1 MQRCS
6 VVRFRTEYIF
16 RQNACDGKNENV
28 KQFNQYGEEIRRS
41 LSLVI
46 WGITL
51 GMAYFTVFN
60 GPSFN
65 AFIRTLGAG
74 DFVYAMIIGLPI
86 LGGVIQ
92 IFGSFL
98 MEQKG
103 RRKGIFLV
111 FGFIHRLIMIPV
123 ALIPVFIPEV
133 YKDARITLIVICL
146 LIGSCSNA
154 MVGITFNSWMGSLIP
169 TEIRGQYFSYRSM
182 ISTISAAVTTLA
194 VGWFLDLV
202 PGYTGYSIVFIIV
215 ALFGAADILCF
226 VWVHE
231 PPLTKS
237 TEKLNLKSMLTI
249 PLKDPNYRKFM
260 LFAMVWTFGAGISSP
275 FYSIYLIEQLNLTFF
290 QISLATQFAS
300 NIMTILFIRKVG
312 TLIDRFGMKPVQ
324 KLACIVVASLPLLW
338 TLATPDTYYLAI
350 IIGILQ
356 GLGNPSYDMTTMNL
370 SIWLAPEKNR
380 SVYLAFYAL
389 ILALFG
395 TMLGNMAG
403 GFIMETFRPMF
414 PAAGLPYLPGRSLSP
429 YHLLFIATS
438 IVQFFALFVL
448 QPGFVEEKSGSL
460 KALLQHFMKMFSV
473 LMKRFGGRTT

>member
-1 MQRCS
+1 M
-6 VVRFRTEYIF
+6 
-16 RQNACDGKNENV
+16 
-28 KQFNQYGEEIRRS
+28 KQFGQYGEEVRRS
-41 LSLVI
+41 LNLVI
-46 WGITL
+46 LGITL

-74 DFVYAMIIGLPI
+74 DFVYSMIIALPI

-98 MEQKG
+98 MEHTG
-103 RRKGIFLV
+103 RRKGIFLG
-111 FGFIHRLIMIPV
+111 FGYVHRLIMILV

-133 YKDARITLIVICL
+133 YQDARITLIVICL

-202 PGYTGYSIVFIIV
+202 PGYTGYSIVFIIA

-231 PPLTKS
+231 PPLVKS
-237 TEKLNLKSMLTI
+237 TEKLNIKSMLTI
-249 PLKDPNYRKFM
+249 PLKNPNYRRFM
-260 LFAMVWTFGAGISSP
+260 VFAMVWTFGAGISSP
-275 FYSIYLIEQLNLTFF
+275 FISIYQLEQLKLTFF

-300 NIMTILFIRKVG
+300 NIMTILFIRKIG
-312 TLIDRFGMKPVQ
+312 SLIDRFGMKPVQ
-324 KLACIVVASLPLLW
+324 RLACIVVAALPFLW
-338 TLATPDTYYLAI
+338 TLATPDTYSLAI
-350 IIGILQ
+350 LIGILQ
-356 GLGNPSYDMTTMNL
+356 GLGTPSYDMTTMNL

-389 ILALFG
+389 ILAVFG

-403 GFIMETFRPMF
+403 GFMMETFRPLF
-414 PAAGLPYLPGRSLSP
+414 PATGLPYLPGRSLSP

-438 IVQFFALFVL
+438 LVQLFAIFVL
-448 QPGFVEEKSGSL
+448 QPRFTEEKSGT
-460 KALLQHFMKMFSV
+460 LQRMMQYFAQGIFSMV
-473 LMKRFGGRTT
+473 KKPGKRRA

>member
-1 MQRCS
+1 M
-6 VVRFRTEYIF
+6 
-16 RQNACDGKNENV
+16 
-28 KQFNQYGEEIRRS
+28 KQFGQYGEEIRRS
-41 LSLVI
+41 LNLVI
-46 WGITL
+46 LGITL

-74 DFVYAMIIGLPI
+74 DFVYSMIIALPI

-98 MEQKG
+98 MEHKG
-103 RRKGIFLV
+103 RRKGIFLS
-111 FGFIHRLIMIPV
+111 FGFVHRLIMIPV

-133 YKDARITLIVICL
+133 YQDTRITLIVICL

-231 PPLTKS
+231 PDLVKS
-237 TEKLNLKSMLTI
+237 TEKLNIKSMLTI
-249 PLKDPNYRKFM
+249 PLKNSNYRKFM
-260 LFAMVWTFGAGISSP
+260 LFTMVWTFGAAISSP
-275 FYSIYLIEQLNLTFF
+275 FISIYQLEQLELTFF

-300 NIMTILFIRKVG
+300 NIMTILFIRKIG
-312 TLIDRFGMKPVQ
+312 SLIDRFGMKPVQ
-324 KLACIVVASLPLLW
+324 KLACIIVAVLPFLW

-350 IIGILQ
+350 LIGILQ
-356 GLGNPSYDMTTMNL
+356 GLGAPSYDMTTLNL

-389 ILALFG
+389 ILALLG
-395 TMLGNMAG
+395 TMFGNMVG
-403 GFIMETFRPMF
+403 GFMMETFRPLF
-414 PAAGLPYLPGRSLSP
+414 PANGLPYLPGRSLNP

-438 IVQFFALFVL
+438 LVQLFAIFVL
-448 QPGFVEEKSGSL
+448 QPRFTEDKAGSL
-460 KALLQHFMKMFSV
+460 RMMLRYFAQGILTVIKKLA
-473 LMKRFGGRTT
+473 KRTA